1 MSRFGTTLRHA
12 WNVFTN
18 QERSVNRNSPW
29 PFQPGTGYEL
39 SAGTYGAGN
48 GSRPDRVRLRI
59 PNART
64 IITSI
69 YTRLSIDV
77 ASVDMRH
84 IKTDDEHRYLKDM
97 DSGLNNCLTVEANI
111 DQAARAFRQDVA
123 ITLFDRGVAAL
134 VPVDT
139 SISPKESGS
148 YEILTLRVGDIVM
161 WYPEHVRVSLY
172 NEKTAK
178 REEITLE
185 KRAIAIVENPLYAVM
200 NEQNSTL
207 QRLLNKLELL
217 DAIDKQS
224 ASGKLD
230 LIIQLPY
237 VIKSEARRQQAEQR
251 RKDIEFQLAG
261 SQYGIAYTDGTE
273 KITQLNRPAENNLMA
288 QIEFLTEMLYGQL
301 GLTEEV
307 MNGTADEK
315 AMLNYWNRTIEPVLT
330 AIVEAMRRN
339 FLTKTA
345 RTQNQSIEFFRDPFR
360 LVPIENIAEIAD
372 KFTRNEIMT
381 SNEMRQVVGMAPHD
395 DPKADLLINSN
406 MPQGSPTPTGISGVG
421 SEEEEVVP
429 NNGSNGNVVTIDSV
443 SAEMASAINDAK
455 VRRSSQNGS

>member
-1 MSRFGTTLRHA
+1 MARFGTVLRHA

-18 QERSVNRNSPW
+18 QEARQKS
-29 PFQPGTGYEL
+29 QPSGSSGY
-39 SAGTYGAGN
+39 GGY
-48 GSRPDRVRLRI
+48 GSRPDRVRFRI
-59 PNART
+59 PNERSM
-64 IITSI
+64 ISSI

-77 ASVDMRH
+77 ASIDMRH
-84 IKTDDEHRYLKDM
+84 VRLDKQKRYVEDI
-97 DSGLNNCLTVEANI
+97 DSGLNNCLTVEANV

-123 ITLFDRGVAAL
+123 MTLFDRGVAAL

-139 SISPKESGS
+139 SISPEQTGGFD
-148 YEILTLRVGDIVM
+148 ILTLRVGEIIT
-161 WYPEHVRVSLY
+161 WYPQHVRLSLY
-172 NEKTAK
+172 NEATAM
-178 REEITLE
+178 REEITLN
-185 KRAIAIVENPLYAVM
+185 KTAVAIVENPLYAVM

-207 QRLLNKLELL
+207 QRLLHKLNLL
-217 DAIDKQS
+217 DVIDEQS

-251 RKDIEFQLAG
+251 RADIEFQLKG

-288 QIEFLTEMLYGQL
+288 QIEYLTAMLYGQL

-330 AIVEAMRRN
+330 AIVESMRRS

-345 RTQNQSIEFFRDPFR
+345 RTQLQSVFFFRDPFR

-372 KFTRNEIMT
+372 KFTRNEIMS
-381 SNEMRQVVGMAPHD
+381 SNEMRQVVGLAPHS
-395 DPKADLLINSN
+395 DPKADQLINSN
-406 MPQGSPTPTGISGVG
+406 MPQGSPTPTGVVG
-421 SEEEEVVP
+421 VVP
-429 NNGSNGNVVTIDSV
+429 DEPTLVD
-443 SAEMASAINDAK
+443 DPRL
-455 VRRSSQNGS
+455 RRSIQNGSKSG

>member
-1 MSRFGTTLRHA
+1 MSRIGNALMHA

-18 QERSVNRNSPW
+18 QESNVKRNTPW
-29 PFQPGTGYEL
+29 PFIPDSGLGYNGGSYG
-39 SAGTYGAGN
+39 SAT
-48 GSRPDRVRLRI
+48 GSRPDRVRLKI
-59 PNART
+59 PSSRT
-64 IITSI
+64 MISSI

-84 IKTDDEHRYLKDM
+84 VKLDDQKRYLEDI
-97 DSGLNNCLTVEANI
+97 DSGLNNCLTVEANL
-111 DQAARAFRQDVA
+111 DQAARAFRQDIA

-139 SISPKESGS
+139 SINPEQSSS
-148 YEILTLRVGDIVM
+148 YDILTLRVGDIIS
-161 WYPEHVRVSLY
+161 WYPKHVKVSVY
-172 NEKTAK
+172 NEATAK

-185 KRAIAIVENPLYAVM
+185 KKSVAIIENPLYAVM
-200 NEQNSTL
+200 NEPNSTL

-217 DAIDKQS
+217 DAIDTQS

-251 RKDIEFQLAG
+251 RADIEFQLKG

-273 KITQLNRPAENNLMA
+273 KVTQLNRPAENNMMA
-288 QIEFLTEMLYGQL
+288 QIEYLTEMLYGQL

-330 AIVEAMRRN
+330 AIVESMRRT

-345 RTQNQSIEFFRDPFR
+345 RTQRQTIAFFRDPFR

-381 SNEMRQVVGMAPHD
+381 SNEMRQVVGMAPHP
-395 DPKADLLINSN
+395 DPKADQLVNSN
-406 MPQGSPTPTGISGVG
+406 MPLSKATDNGTTNGVVPK
-421 SEEEEVVP
+421 EDPVLTEVV
-429 NNGSNGNVVTIDSV
+429 
-443 SAEMASAINDAK
+443 
-455 VRRSSQNGS
+455 RRTSQNGS